1 MTSPFVPGPALRIA
15 GAPRGPLAGLTFAAK
30 DLFDVA
36 GHPTGGGNPDW
47 ARQHPVPTR
56 HAWAVQRLL
65 DAGATLIGKT
75 VTDEVSLGILGENPF
90 DGTPLNPKAPDRV
103 PGGSSSGSASAVAQ
117 GLCDVALGTDPG
129 GSVRVPASFCGLYG
143 IRPTHGRLD
152 LTGMRAQAPSSDRT
166 GWSAPEGRTFA
177 RGSEAVR
184 GEPIPASLPT
194 RLVVA
199 VDAFGS
205 ADAET
210 GAALGPMVRKLS
222 ALVKEVREA
231 LLAPRGLSVWA
242 RAQRTLQPYEAWLT
256 FKDWIDR
263 DNPRFAFSVARTL
276 VLASTIPESER
287 QWAAMMRAEAC
298 ARLAWL
304 LPPGTIL
311 CMPTTPFPAPP
322 KGLSLATLEPLRARI
337 GCLASQGGLLHP
349 RGRRSGGRDLVDRAG
364 RILARGGDP
373 RGPHRTA
380 PGHARRGLRA
390 RQCVCPGEPDRF
402 ALVALPGDGGT
413 GRSRGVRGELD
424 TERGADRAVVH
435 RAARQHDGSGVLG
448 HGGGRAGDR
457 PARAVADHRVWL
469 ARRLSRPRPGHAHR
483 ARSARL
489 PGCAGGADGGRA
501 GSRRRVGTHPPTHRR
516 GPGGRRRPADAGVL
530 GALLRLPVHAAGR
543 LLGRHPSGGLRRGPW
558 LPTPVRGRH
567 LRAHRFALDRRPDR
581 VRRRGRP
588 DRAHDLGDH
597 LLRLHGG
604 GNALPA
610 RTRGVAARGRPLRLR
625 AFLRPRLR
633 RSWPHHHRDG
643 VAALSGAT
651 LRRHLR
657 HAERGQRHRR
667 WHPALVRRRRARPD
681 RPLSPR
687 LSHRGRGFRAGRGVL
702 SAPAPPPSPPLQRP
716 PAGPFPAAPR
726 PGNNPF
732 SAFPRA

>member
-117 GLCDVALGTDPG
+117 GLCDVALGTDTG

-152 LTGMRAQAPSSDRT
+152 LTGMMAQAPSSDTT
-166 GWSAPEGRTFA
+166 GWFARDPKTFA
-177 RGSEAVR
+177 RVSEVLL

-199 VDAFGS
+199 VDAFGF

-210 GAALGPMVRKLS
+210 AAALGPMVRKLS
-222 ALVKEVREA
+222 ALVKEVRED
-231 LLAPRGLSVWA
+231 LLAPPGLSVWA

-337 GCLASQGGLLHP
+337 GCLASQGGLTGVPQVSLP
-349 RGRRSGGRDLVDRAG
+349 GGAVDGLPVGLSILGARGSDTVLVAVAKAMEAG
-364 RILARGGDP
+364 R
-373 RGPHRTA
+373 
-380 PGHARRGLRA
+380 
-390 RQCVCPGEPDRF
+390 
-402 ALVALPGDGGT
+402 
-413 GRSRGVRGELD
+413 
-424 TERGADRAVVH
+424 
-435 RAARQHDGSGVLG
+435 
-448 HGGGRAGDR
+448 
-457 PARAVADHRVWL
+457 
-469 ARRLSRPRPGHAHR
+469 
-483 ARSARL
+483 
-489 PGCAGGADGGRA
+489 
-501 GSRRRVGTHPPTHRR
+501 
-516 GPGGRRRPADAGVL
+516 
-530 GALLRLPVHAAGR
+530 
-543 LLGRHPSGGLRRGPW
+543 
-558 LPTPVRGRH
+558 
-567 LRAHRFALDRRPDR
+567 
-581 VRRRGRP
+581 
-588 DRAHDLGDH
+588 
-597 LLRLHGG
+597 
-604 GNALPA
+604 
-610 RTRGVAARGRPLRLR
+610 
-625 AFLRPRLR
+625 
-633 RSWPHHHRDG
+633 
-643 VAALSGAT
+643 
-651 LRRHLR
+651 
-657 HAERGQRHRR
+657 
-667 WHPALVRRRRARPD
+667 
-681 RPLSPR
+681 
-687 LSHRGRGFRAGRGVL
+687 
-702 SAPAPPPSPPLQRP
+702 
-716 PAGPFPAAPR
+716 
-726 PGNNPF
+726 
-732 SAFPRA
+732 